1 VLVRFTSCRPGMS
14 GRTFTLATLPLRVRA
29 YGWTQTDPV
38 PLSQPVRT
46 SCP

>member
-1 VLVRFTSCRPGMS
+1 VLVRFTSCRPAMS
-14 GRTFTLATLPLRVRA
+14 GRTFTLATLPLRVHA
-29 YGWTQTDPV
+29 YGRSQTDPV